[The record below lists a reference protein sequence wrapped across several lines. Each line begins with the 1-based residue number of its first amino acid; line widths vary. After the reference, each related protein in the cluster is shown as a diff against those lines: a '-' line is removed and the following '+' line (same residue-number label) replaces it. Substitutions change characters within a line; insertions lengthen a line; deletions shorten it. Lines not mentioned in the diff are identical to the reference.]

1 MMAITYRLSGPG
13 VGNADYRLAERLL
26 YGCQRSDDM
35 SLLLRREFL
44 RLAAAAAALP
54 TVSQIAKAQTYPSR
68 PVRVITGF
76 AAGGPGDLLMRLV
89 GQWFSE
95 HLGQPFIIENRL
107 GAGGNIAA
115 EVVVRAPPD
124 GYTLL
129 QVGPSNTINATL
141 NDKPNFNFIRDI
153 APVASIVRV
162 PAVMEVHPSV
172 PAETVSEFIAYA
184 KTNPGKLNMASA
196 GNGSASHVSGELFK
210 MMAGVNM
217 VHVPYRGAPLALAD
231 LLGGRVQVMFDS
243 IPNSIEHIR
252 TGKIRPLAVTTAER
266 SAALPNTPTVGEL
279 VPGYEASSVYGLG
292 APKNIP
298 AEIVGRLNREVDA
311 ALADPKIQARLAEF
325 GGTVLATAPAD
336 FGRLL
341 ADEIEKWAKV
351 IRFAEI
357 KAG

>member
-1 MMAITYRLSGPG
+1 
-13 VGNADYRLAERLL
+13 
-26 YGCQRSDDM
+26 
-35 SLLLRREFL
+35 
-44 RLAAAAAALP
+44 
-54 TVSQIAKAQTYPSR
+54 
-68 PVRVITGF
+68 
-76 AAGGPGDLLMRLV
+76 
-89 GQWFSE
+89 
-95 HLGQPFIIENRL
+95 
-107 GAGGNIAA
+107 
-115 EVVVRAPPD
+115 
-124 GYTLL
+124 
-129 QVGPSNTINATL
+129 
-141 NDKPNFNFIRDI
+141 
-153 APVASIVRV
+153 
-162 PAVMEVHPSV
+162 
-172 PAETVSEFIAYA
+172 
-184 KTNPGKLNMASA
+184 
-196 GNGSASHVSGELFK
+196 

-266 SAALPNTPTVGEL
+266 SAALPNTPTVGEF
-279 VPGYEASSVYGLG
+279 
-292 APKNIP
+292 
-298 AEIVGRLNREVDA
+298 DA

>member
-1 MMAITYRLSGPG
+1 
-13 VGNADYRLAERLL
+13 
-26 YGCQRSDDM
+26 M

-243 IPNSIEHIR
+243 IP
-252 TGKIRPLAVTTAER
+252 TR
-266 SAALPNTPTVGEL
+266 SSTSE
-279 VPGYEASSVYGLG
+279 
-292 APKNIP
+292 P
-298 AEIVGRLNREVDA
+298 A
-311 ALADPKIQARLAEF
+311 KYARW
-325 GGTVLATAPAD
+325 P
-336 FGRLL
+336 
-341 ADEIEKWAKV
+341 
-351 IRFAEI
+351 
-357 KAG
+357 